1 MFILYDG
8 KKYVKESN
16 KSGEYIGTDRMENAK
31 RFTYQ
36 QALSC
41 TRSKKHRRSWIRNCK
56 IINDETDEVV
66 NSNSAYY
73 QGKSGIYTGEK
84 MNFFDE
90 TVLGEITEEVDKIK
104 KISGW
109 DIDKLNEYEDKLK
122 SWLSYYDSAES
133 DIVHLLEKYELDH
146 GGKKLPANKS
156 AIIGYEISEIR
167 KKHRSIKQCMRYV
180 KVLKDSITYKTGIC
194 KVKNDLE
201 QASYKEYKGRTDY
214 YDRVKNIIY

>member
-16 KSGEYIGTDRMENAK
+16 KSGCYIGTDCMNNAK

-36 QALSC
+36 QALNC

-56 IINDETDEVV
+56 IINEETEEVV
-66 NSNSAYY
+66 NSDSVHY

-84 MNFFDE
+84 IKFLDE
-90 TVLGEITEEVDKIK
+90 TILQEITEEVDKIK

-109 DIDKLNEYEDKLK
+109 DINKLNEYENKLK
-122 SWLSYYDSAES
+122 GWLSYYDSAES

-146 GGKKLPANKS
+146 EGKKLPANKS
-156 AIIGYEISEIR
+156 AIIGYEISGIR
-167 KKHRSIKQCMRYV
+167 KKHRSIKQCMRYL
-180 KVLKDSITYKTGIC
+180 KVLKDSITYKTGIDKIKC
-194 KVKNDLE
+194 DLE
-201 QASYKEYKGRTDY
+201 LASYKEYKGRTDY
-214 YDRVKNIIY
+214 YDRLKDIIY